1 MFGNLTAVRYEVH
14 RTRVP
19 GSLLCRVIA
28 KLQPLR
34 WRVIVGE
41 GDGHLDGGVEQ
52 DWLDDELPFEFRRP
66 NAVFFA
72 IGPY

>member
-1 MFGNLTAVRYEVH
+1 MRYECH

-19 GSLLCRVIA
+19 GSLPCRVIA
-28 KLQPLR
+28 KLQPLT

-41 GDGHLDGGVEQ
+41 GDGHLDGGVER
-52 DWLDDELPFEFRRP
+52 DCLDDELPFGFRRP

>member
-1 MFGNLTAVRYEVH
+1 M
-14 RTRVP
+14 
-19 GSLLCRVIA
+19 IA
-28 KLQPLR
+28 KLQPLT

-41 GDGHLDGGVEQ
+41 GVGHLDGGVEQ